1 MKKFLILMIVFVSNL
16 LLLSACSSDNDE
28 SGDSKARYY
37 IKYTVTGGSW
47 YRPPFGHTS
56 NPTPTTI
63 KFQDKNSIVTE
74 SQSGSI
80 KFTKVV
86 GPVNNKFKASLSVSG
101 TNNGRDR
108 KSVV

>member
-63 KFQDKNSIVTE
+63 KFLKDKLIVLLFLGVLT
-74 SQSGSI
+74 
-80 KFTKVV
+80 V
-86 GPVNNKFKASLSVSG
+86 GERLFMTRKTLHPSLCLLWLFCDSRS
-101 TNNGRDR
+101 
-108 KSVV
+108 

>member
-1 MKKFLILMIVFVSNL
+1 MKKFLILMIAFISNL

-28 SGDSKARYY
+28 SGDSKTRYY

-74 SQSGSI
+74 SQSADI
-80 KFTKVV
+80 
-86 GPVNNKFKASLSVSG
+86 SLSVVSKCRC
-101 TNNGRDR
+101 NGGCRR
-108 KSVV
+108 FLLSWMGRNTG